1 MPPSDVLGHS
11 PSSGKAFGFRRDLSY
26 CFREN
31 VRVFD
36 KRAAEASI
44 ASDNSLNRR
53 GG

>member
-26 CFREN
+26 CFKEN
-31 VRVFD
+31 VRDFD
-36 KRAAEASI
+36 KRAAEALI
-44 ASDNSLNRR
+44 ACDYSLNQC